1 MQETRGIC
9 PLRISEC
16 PQTLESAQNNAG
28 DPARIQ
34 GGCRLYGLSRVSRS
48 LRCFLH
54 KRSPNQCFTKYASLW
69 YILRKTVG
77 KAGCIAGIVFR
88 KRKAIRHSMAT
99 ASSNTCMYL
108 EYFKLNEPPFSLTP
122 DPRFLYM
129 SERHREGL
137 AHLFY
142 GVQASGGFVQLTGE
156 IGAGKTTL
164 CRCLVKQ
171 MPPDT
176 DVALILNPRL
186 TASELLETVCDELG
200 MPHPAEKASI
210 KLLIDA
216 LNRHLLESHS
226 RRRRTVLI
234 IDEAQNLDMDV
245 LEQIRLLTNLET
257 SREKLLQIILLGQP
271 ELLSILKRKGLR
283 QLTQRITARYHLEA
297 LSRRETY
304 AYIQHRLAV
313 AGGREPLFASRA
325 MRRVYRLSRGSPR
338 LINIICDRA
347 LLGTYASDKKAVSAG
362 IVRRAA
368 RETQGIIP
376 WYRKIQPEWVAGI
389 LALALVLAGI
399 MVFLKSPGY
408 RGQRPAAAVKSENS
422 GSAISP
428 AIAPVPV
435 LPSAAAENLKPD
447 IVALP
452 PAAAPPKPAPP
463 AGPSLAEVLGNPAL
477 RGKARDSFTS
487 LFARW
492 GAEISLGPSDYGCRV
507 ARAHGFEC
515 LFLAGNWAKLRRYD
529 LPAILELELPDG
541 TRHRVTLLGL
551 GTETAK
557 ISIGDRTYAC
567 RLSEINELWDGSII
581 MIWKP
586 PFAARNLSPGSRGEE
601 VRWVRQALDQ
611 WEGKLAD
618 PSASDLYD
626 EDLRK
631 RVIKFQGARSL
642 AQSGL
647 VSTETLVRMTTAAAE
662 PKGPSIA
669 RNSP

>member
-1 MQETRGIC
+1 
-9 PLRISEC
+9 
-16 PQTLESAQNNAG
+16 
-28 DPARIQ
+28 
-34 GGCRLYGLSRVSRS
+34 
-48 LRCFLH
+48 
-54 KRSPNQCFTKYASLW
+54 
-69 YILRKTVG
+69 
-77 KAGCIAGIVFR
+77 
-88 KRKAIRHSMAT
+88 MAT

-108 EYFKLNEPPFSLTP
+108 DHFKLNEPPFSLTP

-200 MPHPAEKASI
+200 MPHPAEKGSI

-283 QLTQRITARYHLEA
+283 QLAQRITARYHLEA

-313 AGGREPLFASRA
+313 AGGREPLFTPRA

-338 LINIICDRA
+338 LINIMCDRA
-347 LLGTYASDKKAVSAG
+347 LLGAYASDKKAVSAG

-389 LALALVLAGI
+389 LALVLVLAGI
-399 MVFLKSPGY
+399 VVFLKSPGY
-408 RGQRPAAAVKSENS
+408 WSQGPAVAVKSENS

-428 AIAPVPV
+428 AIAPGPV

-447 IVALP
+447 VVAVP
-452 PAAAPPKPAPP
+452 PAAAPPKPVQP
-463 AGPSLAEVLGNPAL
+463 AGPSLAEVLGNAAL

-492 GAEISLGPSDYGCRV
+492 GAGISLGPSDYGCRV

-551 GTETAK
+551 GAETAE
-557 ISIGDRTYAC
+557 IAIGDRTYAY

-581 MIWKP
+581 LIWKP
-586 PFAARNLSPGSRGEE
+586 PFEARNLAPGNRGEE

-611 WEGKLAD
+611 LEGKLPD

-631 RVIKFQGARSL
+631 RVMKFQSARSL

-647 VSTETLVRMTTAAAE
+647 VSTETLVRMTTATAE
-662 PKGPSIA
+662 PKGPSITQ
-669 RNSP
+669 NSP

>member
-1 MQETRGIC
+1 
-9 PLRISEC
+9 
-16 PQTLESAQNNAG
+16 
-28 DPARIQ
+28 
-34 GGCRLYGLSRVSRS
+34 
-48 LRCFLH
+48 
-54 KRSPNQCFTKYASLW
+54 
-69 YILRKTVG
+69 
-77 KAGCIAGIVFR
+77 
-88 KRKAIRHSMAT
+88 MAT
-99 ASSNTCMYL
+99 GSGNTCMYL
-108 EYFKLNEPPFSLTP
+108 DYFKLNEPPFSLTP

-176 DVALILNPRL
+176 DIALILNPRL

-200 MPHPAEKASI
+200 MPHPAEKGSI

-283 QLTQRITARYHLEA
+283 QLAQRITARYHLEA

-313 AGGREPLFASRA
+313 AGGREPLFTPRA

-347 LLGTYASDKKAVSAG
+347 LLGAYASDKKAVSAG

-399 MVFLKSPGY
+399 LVFLKSPGY
-408 RGQRPAAAVKSENS
+408 RSQRPVVAMKSENS

-435 LPSAAAENLKPD
+435 FPSAAAENPKADVIAVP
-447 IVALP
+447 
-452 PAAAPPKPAPP
+452 PPKPAQP
-463 AGPSLAEVLGNPAL
+463 AGPSLTEILGNAAL
-477 RGKARDSFTS
+477 RGEARDSFTS
-487 LFARW
+487 LFERW
-492 GAEISLGPSDYGCRV
+492 GEEISLGPSDYGCRV

-529 LPAILELELPDG
+529 LPAILELELSDG

-551 GTETAK
+551 GAETAK
-557 ISIGDRTYAC
+557 VAIGDRTYTL
-567 RLSEINELWDGSII
+567 RLSEINDLWDGSII
-581 MIWKP
+581 LIWKP
-586 PFAARNLSPGSRGEE
+586 PFAARNLSLGSRGEE

-611 WEGKLAD
+611 WEGKLPD

-631 RVIKFQGARSL
+631 RVMKFQGARSL

-647 VSTETLVRMTTAAAE
+647 VNTETLVRMTVAAAV